1 MDKLKHPKVFVIVLN
16 HNGKRTVSRC
26 LTSIYRSDYQNFETI
41 VVDNASR
48 DGSIETVRQ
57 NFQTAHVIINQTNLG
72 FAAGN
77 NVAIRF
83 ALEKFADYVLLL
95 NNDAYLEP
103 TTLSALVLQAQK
115 DKKVG
120 MINPLILNSE
130 GKTWFEGGK
139 IDWLKMKTF
148 HLRPENEKNSDYL
161 CGCALLISKEVFQK
175 VGLFDEK
182 FFLYYEDTDLSLRTK
197 KAGFSL
203 LVDRG
208 TKIVHDEQSSSAG
221 AQKIYWL
228 VLSGI
233 LFFKKHMP
241 SILKPWM
248 YFYLMLRKLKNAR
261 DLASGENEVAS
272 AVRHA
277 YNDASKL

>member
-1 MDKLKHPKVFVIVLN
+1 MDNKKHPKVFVIVLN
-16 HNGKRTVSRC
+16 YNGKRTISRC
-26 LTSIYRSDYQNFETI
+26 LTSIYHSDYPNFETI

-48 DGSIETVRQ
+48 DGSIETIRQ
-57 NFQTAHVIINQTNLG
+57 NFQTAHIIINQANLG

-103 TTLSALVLQAQK
+103 KTISALVLQAQK

-130 GKTWFEGGK
+130 GELWFEGGK
-139 IDWLKMKTF
+139 IDWLKMRTF
-148 HLRPENEKNSDYL
+148 HSKLESEKSSNYL
-161 CGCALLISKEVFQK
+161 CGCALLISKEVFHK
-175 VGLFDEK
+175 IGLFDEK
-182 FFLYYEDTDLSLRTK
+182 FFLYYEDADLSLRAK

-203 LVDRG
+203 MIDRSI
-208 TKIVHDEQSSSAG
+208 KIIHDEQSESAG

-233 LFFKKHMP
+233 IFFKKHTP

-248 YFYLMLRKLKNAR
+248 YFYLMLRRLKNAR
-261 DLASGENEVAS
+261 DLAGGKNEVAS
-272 AVRHA
+272 AVRRA

>member
-1 MDKLKHPKVFVIVLN
+1 MDNVKHPKVFVIVLN
-16 HNGKRTVSRC
+16 YNGKRTISRC

-57 NFQTAHVIINQTNLG
+57 NFQTAHVIINQANLG

-103 TTLSALVLQAQK
+103 TTISALVLQVQK
-115 DKKVG
+115 DKKTG
-120 MINPLILNSE
+120 MINPLILNNK
-130 GKTWFEGGK
+130 GKIWFEGGK

-148 HLRPENEKNSDYL
+148 HSKPENEKSSDYL
-161 CGCALLISKEVFQK
+161 CGCAMLISKEVFRK
-175 VGLFDEK
+175 IGLFDEK
-182 FFLYYEDTDLSLRTK
+182 FFLYYEDTDLSLRAK

-203 LVDRG
+203 LIDRS
-208 TKIVHDEQSSSAG
+208 TKIVHDEQSESAG
-221 AQKIYWL
+221 PQKIYWL

-233 LFFKKHMP
+233 IFFKKHTP

-248 YFYLMLRKLKNAR
+248 YLYLMLRKLKNAR
-261 DLASGENEVAS
+261 DLANGENEVSS
-272 AVRHA
+272 AIRRA